1 MQHPNKE
8 VESSDLVE
16 KPAWYEEGSEV
27 YSVDSRTLTDLGV
40 DAETARAVLDA
51 ASIPCYLE
59 FCEYPPEDSG
69 EPPTHRWRV
78 LVPGKLNMRATNI
91 LDRDIFNDE
100 FEATWR
106 AHLEMLSEQE
116 LGEADPREVFCG
128 LFDRIERVVR
138 VYRDEHSR
146 RAQVREHR

>member
-1 MQHPNKE
+1 MQHPNEE

-27 YSVDSRTLTDLGV
+27 YSVDSRVHTDLGV

-51 ASIPCYLE
+51 ADIPCYLE
-59 FCEYPPEDSG
+59 FCEDPSEDDG

-78 LVPGKLNMRATNI
+78 LVPGKFNMRATSI

-106 AHLEMLSEQE
+106 VHLEMLSEQE
-116 LGEADPREVFCG
+116 LSEADPKEVFCG
-128 LFDRIERVVR
+128 LFDRVERVIR
-138 VYRDEHSR
+138 VYRDEQTR
-146 RAQVREHR
+146 RTLARE

>member
-8 VESSDLVE
+8 AESSGLVE
-16 KPAWYEEGSEV
+16 KPVWYEESSEA

-40 DAETARAVLDA
+40 DAETARAVLA
-51 ASIPCYLE
+51 AAGIPCYLE
-59 FCEYPPEDSG
+59 FCEDPPEDSG

-100 FEATWR
+100 FEALWR
-106 AHLEMLSEQE
+106 THLEMLSEQE
-116 LGEADPREVFCG
+116 LREADPREIFCG
-128 LFDRIERVVR
+128 LFDRVERVGR
-138 VYRDEHSR
+138 VYRDEQTR
-146 RAQVREHR
+146 RALARKHR